1 MGPGPRGPRILCG
14 MARETSESNP
24 GRLKQI
30 AQTYKMTRRVDS
42 KVGLVLAAVGIVTF
56 GVILAIG
63 FLIGHP
69 IYAGIL
75 GFLLALLAMAI
86 IFGRRAEKAAFGQL
100 DGQPGA
106 AAAVLDNVGRGWS
119 VTPAV
124 AMTRSQDVVHR
135 AVGKAGIV
143 LVGEGNPNR
152 LKGLLASEKKKMARI
167 VVDVPVTDL
176 IVGSGEG
183 QVPLN
188 KIRTTLLKLPR
199 VLPGPKVTE
208 VNDRLRALGDLMSNM
223 PVPKGPLPKGMRM
236 PKGR

>member
-1 MGPGPRGPRILCG
+1 
-14 MARETSESNP
+14 MARQESTQNP

-30 AQTYKMTRRVDS
+30 GLTYKMTRRADP
-42 KVGLVLAAVGIVTF
+42 KVGLVVAAVGIVIF

-69 IYAGIL
+69 VYAGIL
-75 GFLLALLAMAI
+75 GFLLAFLGMAVV
-86 IFGRRAEKAAFGQL
+86 FGRRAERAAFGQME
-100 DGQPGA
+100 GQPGA
-106 AAAVLDNVGRGWS
+106 AAAVLENVGRGWT

-124 AMTRSQDVVHR
+124 AMNRNQDVVHR
-135 AVGKAGIV
+135 AVSRAGIV

-152 LKGLLASEKKKMARI
+152 VKGLLAAEKKKMARV
-167 VVDVPVTDL
+167 VVDAPVTDIL
-176 IVGSGEG
+176 VGDGEG
-183 QVPLN
+183 QVPLR

-223 PVPKGPLPKGMRM
+223 PIPKGPM
-236 PKGR
+236 PKGARMPRGRMR